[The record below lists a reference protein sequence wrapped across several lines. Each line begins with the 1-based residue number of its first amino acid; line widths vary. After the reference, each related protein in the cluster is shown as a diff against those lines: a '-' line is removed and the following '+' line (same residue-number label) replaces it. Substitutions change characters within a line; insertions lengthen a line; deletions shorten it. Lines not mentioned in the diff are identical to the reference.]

1 MGLNIRNFSSYNV
14 TNSVVDRFKNE
25 TTTLS
30 QSNELTLEWETDSL
44 FIEIGAE
51 ISFSRPSNSLNIVSQ
66 PFVTQYYFLDT
77 EIELPWKMTLSSESG
92 YTINTQRSDGYNINF
107 LIINLSLE
115 KRFTKRENIVLSIE
129 GNDIL
134 NQNIIAQRIVQNNLI
149 IDNRTTI
156 ISRYFLA
163 RLTYKFN
170 NKKIKTQDESF
181 H

>member
-1 MGLNIRNFSSYNV
+1 MREHIATKYH
-14 TNSVVDRFKNE
+14 
-25 TTTLS
+25 
-30 QSNELTLEWETDSL
+30 
-44 FIEIGAE
+44 
-51 ISFSRPSNSLNIVSQ
+51 
-66 PFVTQYYFLDT
+66 FL
-77 EIELPWKMTLSSESG
+77 
-92 YTINTQRSDGYNINF
+92 DGYNINF
-107 LIINLSLE
+107 LLINLSLE

-170 NKKIKTQDESF
+170 NKKIKTQNESF